1 MADLNTSNNKAS
13 SLLYLREDRIKIS
26 LNNFF
31 EANRIFEKEI
41 FNNLDDEQLGMAD
54 IRCLLIINLNPGI
67 IFNELLNILDIR
79 KQSLNRVLRSL
90 LKKKFIIIGSAHNIK
105 EIRNKEIQNVDKI
118 FISSLFK
125 KNKNY
130 LGMNRFKLIS
140 NYTKKE
146 VVVLGG
152 ISKKNIKKLRLINI
166 TEFAGIAFFE

>member
-1 MADLNTSNNKAS
+1 MADLNTSSNKAS

-79 KQSLNRVLRSL
+79 KQSLNRVLRIL
-90 LKKKFIIIGSAHNIK
+90 LKEKFII
-105 EIRNKEIQNVDKI
+105 QKI
-118 FISSLFK
+118 NSDDGRK
-125 KNKNY
+125 KNLYLTDTAKDKLNNVIKPLIDRLSKSYVKSGANAVQGFNMVVNSLTEKN
-130 LGMNRFKLIS
+130 N
-140 NYTKKE
+140 E
-146 VVVLGG
+146 
-152 ISKKNIKKLRLINI
+152 
-166 TEFAGIAFFE
+166 

>member
-1 MADLNTSNNKAS
+1 MINIYFYRNYVIVADLNTSSNKAS

-90 LKKKFIIIGSAHNIK
+90 LKEKFII
-105 EIRNKEIQNVDKI
+105 QKI
-118 FISSLFK
+118 NSDDGRK
-125 KNKNY
+125 KNLYLTDTAKDKLNNVIKPLIDRLSKSYVKSGANAVQGFNMVVNSLTEKN
-130 LGMNRFKLIS
+130 N
-140 NYTKKE
+140 E
-146 VVVLGG
+146 
-152 ISKKNIKKLRLINI
+152 
-166 TEFAGIAFFE
+166 

>member
-90 LKKKFIIIGSAHNIK
+90 LKEKFII
-105 EIRNKEIQNVDKI
+105 QKI
-118 FISSLFK
+118 NSDDGRK
-125 KNKNY
+125 KNLYLTDTAKDKLNNVIKPLIDRLTKSYVKSGANAVQGFNMVVNSLIEKN
-130 LGMNRFKLIS
+130 N
-140 NYTKKE
+140 E
-146 VVVLGG
+146 
-152 ISKKNIKKLRLINI
+152 
-166 TEFAGIAFFE
+166 

>member
-1 MADLNTSNNKAS
+1 MINIYFYRNYVIVADLNTSNNKAS

-90 LKKKFIIIGSAHNIK
+90 LKDKFII
-105 EIRNKEIQNVDKI
+105 QKI
-118 FISSLFK
+118 NSDDGRK
-125 KNKNY
+125 KNLY
-130 LGMNRFKLIS
+130 LTDTAKDKLNNVILS
-140 NYTKKE
+140 
-146 VVVLGG
+146 
-152 ISKKNIKKLRLINI
+152 LIHI
-166 TEFAGIAFFE
+166 

>member
-79 KQSLNRVLRSL
+79 KQSLNRVLRIL
-90 LKKKFIIIGSAHNIK
+90 LKEKFII
-105 EIRNKEIQNVDKI
+105 QKI
-118 FISSLFK
+118 NSDDGRK
-125 KNKNY
+125 KNLYLTDTAKDKLNNVIKPLIDRLSKSYVKSGANAVQGFNMVVNSLTEKN
-130 LGMNRFKLIS
+130 N
-140 NYTKKE
+140 E
-146 VVVLGG
+146 
-152 ISKKNIKKLRLINI
+152 
-166 TEFAGIAFFE
+166 

>member
-1 MADLNTSNNKAS
+1 MINIYFYRSYVIVADLNTSSNKAS

-90 LKKKFIIIGSAHNIK
+90 LKEKFII
-105 EIRNKEIQNVDKI
+105 QKI
-118 FISSLFK
+118 NADDGRK
-125 KNKNY
+125 KNLYLTDTAKDKLNNVIKPLIDRLSKSYVKSGANAVQGFNMVVNSLIEKN
-130 LGMNRFKLIS
+130 N
-140 NYTKKE
+140 E
-146 VVVLGG
+146 
-152 ISKKNIKKLRLINI
+152 
-166 TEFAGIAFFE
+166 

>member
-1 MADLNTSNNKAS
+1 MADLNTSNSKAS

-41 FNNLDDEQLGMAD
+41 FNNLDDEELGIAD

-90 LKKKFIIIGSAHNIK
+90 LKEKFII
-105 EIRNKEIQNVDKI
+105 QKI
-118 FISSLFK
+118 NSDDGRK
-125 KNKNY
+125 KNLYLTDVAKEKLNDVIKPLIDRLSKSYVKSGANAVQGFNMVVNSLIEKN
-130 LGMNRFKLIS
+130 N
-140 NYTKKE
+140 E
-146 VVVLGG
+146 
-152 ISKKNIKKLRLINI
+152 
-166 TEFAGIAFFE
+166 

>member
-1 MADLNTSNNKAS
+1 MINIYFYRNYVIVADLNTSSNKAS

-90 LKKKFIIIGSAHNIK
+90 LKEKFII
-105 EIRNKEIQNVDKI
+105 QKI
-118 FISSLFK
+118 NSDDGRK
-125 KNKNY
+125 KNLYLTDIAKEKLNDVIKPLIDKLSKSYVKSGANAVQGFNMVVNSLIEKN
-130 LGMNRFKLIS
+130 N
-140 NYTKKE
+140 E
-146 VVVLGG
+146 
-152 ISKKNIKKLRLINI
+152 
-166 TEFAGIAFFE
+166 

>member
-1 MADLNTSNNKAS
+1 MINIYFYRNYVIVADLNTSNSKVS

-90 LKKKFIIIGSAHNIK
+90 LKEKFII
-105 EIRNKEIQNVDKI
+105 QKI
-118 FISSLFK
+118 NSDDGRK
-125 KNKNY
+125 KNLYLTDTAKDKLNNVIKPLIDRLSKSYVKSGANAVQGFNMLVNSLIEKN
-130 LGMNRFKLIS
+130 N
-140 NYTKKE
+140 E
-146 VVVLGG
+146 
-152 ISKKNIKKLRLINI
+152 
-166 TEFAGIAFFE
+166 

>member
-1 MADLNTSNNKAS
+1 MINIYFYRNYVIVADLNTSNNKAS

-90 LKKKFIIIGSAHNIK
+90 LKEKFIIQKVNSDDG
-105 EIRNKEIQNVDKI
+105 R
-118 FISSLFK
+118 K
-125 KNKNY
+125 KNLYLTDTAKDKLNNVIKPLIDRLSKSYVKSGANAVQGFNMVVNSLIEKN
-130 LGMNRFKLIS
+130 N
-140 NYTKKE
+140 E
-146 VVVLGG
+146 
-152 ISKKNIKKLRLINI
+152 
-166 TEFAGIAFFE
+166 

>member
-1 MADLNTSNNKAS
+1 MADLNTSSNKAS

-79 KQSLNRVLRSL
+79 KQSFNRDLRSL
-90 LKKKFIIIGSAHNIK
+90 LKEKFII
-105 EIRNKEIQNVDKI
+105 QKI
-118 FISSLFK
+118 NADDGRK
-125 KNKNY
+125 KNLYLTDTAKDKLNNVIKPLIDRLSKSYVKSGANAVQGFNMVVNSLIEKN
-130 LGMNRFKLIS
+130 N
-140 NYTKKE
+140 E
-146 VVVLGG
+146 
-152 ISKKNIKKLRLINI
+152 
-166 TEFAGIAFFE
+166 

>member
-1 MADLNTSNNKAS
+1 MINIYFYRNYVIMADLNTSNSKAS

-79 KQSLNRVLRSL
+79 KQSLNRVLRIL
-90 LKKKFIIIGSAHNIK
+90 LK
-105 EIRNKEIQNVDKI
+105 E
-118 FISSLFK
+118 
-125 KNKNY
+125 
-130 LGMNRFKLIS
+130 
-140 NYTKKE
+140 
-146 VVVLGG
+146 
-152 ISKKNIKKLRLINI
+152 
-166 TEFAGIAFFE
+166 

>member
-1 MADLNTSNNKAS
+1 MINIYFYRNYVIVADLNTSNNKAS

-79 KQSLNRVLRSL
+79 KQSLNRVLRIL
-90 LKKKFIIIGSAHNIK
+90 LKEKFII
-105 EIRNKEIQNVDKI
+105 QKI
-118 FISSLFK
+118 NSDDGRK
-125 KNKNY
+125 KNLY
-130 LGMNRFKLIS
+130 LTDVAKEKLNDVI
-140 NYTKKE
+140 KPLIDK
-146 VVVLGG
+146 L
-152 ISKKNIKKLRLINI
+152 SKSYVKSGANAVQGFNMVINSLIEKDN
-166 TEFAGIAFFE
+166 E

>member
-1 MADLNTSNNKAS
+1 MADLNTSNSKAS

-90 LKKKFIIIGSAHNIK
+90 LKEKFII
-105 EIRNKEIQNVDKI
+105 QKI
-118 FISSLFK
+118 NADDGRK
-125 KNKNY
+125 KNLYLTDTAKDKLNNVIKPLIDRLSKSYVKSGANAVQGFNMVVNSLIEKN
-130 LGMNRFKLIS
+130 N
-140 NYTKKE
+140 E
-146 VVVLGG
+146 
-152 ISKKNIKKLRLINI
+152 
-166 TEFAGIAFFE
+166 

>member
-1 MADLNTSNNKAS
+1 MINIYFYRNYVIVADLNTSSNKAS

-41 FNNLDDEQLGMAD
+41 FNNLDDEELGIAD

-90 LKKKFIIIGSAHNIK
+90 LKEKFII
-105 EIRNKEIQNVDKI
+105 QKI
-118 FISSLFK
+118 NSDDGRK
-125 KNKNY
+125 KNLYLTDTAKDKLNNVIKPLIDRLSKSYVKSGANAVQGFNIVVNSLIEKN
-130 LGMNRFKLIS
+130 N
-140 NYTKKE
+140 E
-146 VVVLGG
+146 
-152 ISKKNIKKLRLINI
+152 
-166 TEFAGIAFFE
+166 

>member
-1 MADLNTSNNKAS
+1 MINIYFYRNYVIVADLNTSNNKAS

-90 LKKKFIIIGSAHNIK
+90 LKEKFII
-105 EIRNKEIQNVDKI
+105 QKI
-118 FISSLFK
+118 NSDDGRK
-125 KNKNY
+125 KNLYLTDTAKDKLNNVIKPLVDRLSKSYVKSGSNAVQGFNMVVNSLIEKN
-130 LGMNRFKLIS
+130 N
-140 NYTKKE
+140 E
-146 VVVLGG
+146 
-152 ISKKNIKKLRLINI
+152 
-166 TEFAGIAFFE
+166 

>member
-1 MADLNTSNNKAS
+1 MINIYFYRNYVIVADLNTSNSKAS

-41 FNNLDDEQLGMAD
+41 FNNLDDEELGIAD

-90 LKKKFIIIGSAHNIK
+90 LKEKFII
-105 EIRNKEIQNVDKI
+105 QKI
-118 FISSLFK
+118 NSDDGRK
-125 KNKNY
+125 KNLYLTDVAKEKLNDVIKPLIDKLSKSYVKSGANAVQGFNMVVNSLTEKN
-130 LGMNRFKLIS
+130 N
-140 NYTKKE
+140 E
-146 VVVLGG
+146 
-152 ISKKNIKKLRLINI
+152 
-166 TEFAGIAFFE
+166 

>member
-1 MADLNTSNNKAS
+1 MINIYFYRNYVIVADLNTSNNKAS

-90 LKKKFIIIGSAHNIK
+90 LKEKFII
-105 EIRNKEIQNVDKI
+105 QKI
-118 FISSLFK
+118 NSDDGRK
-125 KNKNY
+125 KNLYLTDVAKDKLNDVIKPLIDRLSKSYVKSGANAVQGFNMVVNSLIEKN
-130 LGMNRFKLIS
+130 N
-140 NYTKKE
+140 E
-146 VVVLGG
+146 
-152 ISKKNIKKLRLINI
+152 
-166 TEFAGIAFFE
+166 

>member
-1 MADLNTSNNKAS
+1 MINIYFYRNYVIVADLNTSNNKAS

-41 FNNLDDEQLGMAD
+41 FNNLDEEELGMAD

-90 LKKKFIIIGSAHNIK
+90 LKEKFII
-105 EIRNKEIQNVDKI
+105 QKI
-118 FISSLFK
+118 NSDDGRK
-125 KNKNY
+125 KNLYLTDTAKDKLNNVIKPLIDRLSKSYVKSGANAVQGFNMVVNSLIEKN
-130 LGMNRFKLIS
+130 N
-140 NYTKKE
+140 E
-146 VVVLGG
+146 
-152 ISKKNIKKLRLINI
+152 
-166 TEFAGIAFFE
+166 

>member
-1 MADLNTSNNKAS
+1 MINIYFYRNYVIVADLNTSNSKAS

-54 IRCLLIINLNPGI
+54 IRCLLIIDLNPGI

-90 LKKKFIIIGSAHNIK
+90 LKEKFII
-105 EIRNKEIQNVDKI
+105 QKI
-118 FISSLFK
+118 NSDDGRK
-125 KNKNY
+125 KNLYLTDTAKDKLNNVIKPLIDRLSKSYVKSGANAVQGFNMVVNSLIEKN
-130 LGMNRFKLIS
+130 N
-140 NYTKKE
+140 E
-146 VVVLGG
+146 
-152 ISKKNIKKLRLINI
+152 
-166 TEFAGIAFFE
+166 

>member
-1 MADLNTSNNKAS
+1 MINIYFYRNYVIVADLNTSNSKAS

-90 LKKKFIIIGSAHNIK
+90 LKEKFII
-105 EIRNKEIQNVDKI
+105 QKI
-118 FISSLFK
+118 NSDDGRK
-125 KNKNY
+125 KNLYLTDVAKDKLNDVIKPLIDRLSKSYVKSGANAVQGFNMVVNSLIEKN
-130 LGMNRFKLIS
+130 N
-140 NYTKKE
+140 E
-146 VVVLGG
+146 
-152 ISKKNIKKLRLINI
+152 
-166 TEFAGIAFFE
+166 